1 MRYASHTSIL
11 ARSTDANALTDPLLG
26 STIADVFASLSAS
39 PSPVVQSVLLNEALP
54 ALASTMT
61 ELRTDPSSIRAASAL
76 EITNSI
82 FSRFPSPLPAGAYER
97 VAEILFEVLGAT
109 DDRDIIQT
117 GLDVV
122 TTVIRKDVDQLL
134 NWSVVSLRR
143 PASY

>member
-1 MRYASHTSIL
+1 MFPTPLLSVQLTRIP
-11 ARSTDANALTDPLLG
+11 LTDPLLG

-39 PSPVVQSVLLNEALP
+39 PSPVVQSVLINEALP

-82 FSRFPSPLPAGAYER
+82 FSRFPSPLPAGAFER
-97 VAEILFEVLGAT
+97 VAEILFEILAAT
-109 DDRDIIQT
+109 DDRDITQT

-134 NWSVVSLRR
+134 NWSVVLL
-143 PASY
+143 